1 MESVKKLHFTTLQPV
16 VIVSFS
22 AALGLLQFRRPL
34 VQSQRRRLCRL
45 GSTELLETVKFPPA
59 RCPQL
64 KKVWYTIKVR
74 KNDLWFIVQWSPRR
88 SSIHALVCWVWLKS
102 FLGFCE
108 TCEDWTTWDA
118 NKSIEIRRPTCTTL
132 IQPCI
137 WYEYEGFRDMN
148 ACCWLFGMVH
158 KEWSS
163 QFDLDLHS
171 WILYHRNLKNEIV
184 HTVCTPYICTSLS
197 NSLQKLGNA
206 SEQKFRC
213 FVGIHF
219 DLRGGASEQRH
230 KWAEGAC
237 GSRGAPSSGIWKN
250 GERNVIR
257 KKGLCMLCCATISSL
272 VITTEQ
278 LLCWSLLCGQ
288 FLQQFPNPFRDIMPP
303 STVECLAVLR
313 RTRTS
318 GNPKIGSHGSISKK
332 IQKTLF
338 QEMLHMLPY
347 PQSCQGQRKDREEAK
362 DILAECVKVSQVS
375 AWIGSTIQFL

>member
-88 SSIHALVCWVWLKS
+88 SSIHALVCRVWLRS

-118 NKSIEIRRPTCTTL
+118 NKSIEIRRPTCTNL
-132 IQPCI
+132 MKPCI
-137 WYEYEGFRDMN
+137 WYECEGFRDMH

-163 QFDLDLHS
+163 QFDLHS
-171 WILYHRNLKNEIV
+171 WIIYHRNLKNEVV
-184 HTVCTPYICTSLS
+184 HTVRTTYICTSLS
-197 NSLQKLGNA
+197 NSLRSWGMPPN
-206 SEQKFRC
+206 RN
-213 FVGIHF
+213 FVVLWESTLICEVV
-219 DLRGGASEQRH
+219 RRN
-230 KWAEGAC
+230 
-237 GSRGAPSSGIWKN
+237 SGISELKA
-250 GERNVIR
+250 R
-257 KKGLCMLCCATISSL
+257 
-272 VITTEQ
+272 
-278 LLCWSLLCGQ
+278 
-288 FLQQFPNPFRDIMPP
+288 
-303 STVECLAVLR
+303 VE
-313 RTRTS
+313 
-318 GNPKIGSHGSISKK
+318 
-332 IQKTLF
+332 
-338 QEMLHMLPY
+338 
-347 PQSCQGQRKDREEAK
+347 
-362 DILAECVKVSQVS
+362 AEVRPRP
-375 AWIGSTIQFL
+375 A